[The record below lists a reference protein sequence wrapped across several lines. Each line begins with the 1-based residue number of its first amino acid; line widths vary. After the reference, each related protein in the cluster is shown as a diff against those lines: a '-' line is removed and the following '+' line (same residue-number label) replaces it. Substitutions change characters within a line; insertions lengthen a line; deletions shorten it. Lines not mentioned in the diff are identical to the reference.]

1 MGTVASSRSIA
12 AELAAY
18 ARTRLLRP
26 RIVAL
31 AVLVGACATAASAE
45 RFAAAPLSAVLAL
58 ALVCQF
64 RLWDDLE
71 DLAYDRAHHPQRVL
85 ATTASLRTFWSAL
98 VLSIVA
104 LGVALALTQGAR
116 HALLYSGLVAALAVA
131 YRLLAAQPGRRLL
144 RSHLVLAKYP
154 AFVWLVASSPEALRA
169 LAIGA
174 ALYLALCLIEI
185 IDDPALRSSR
195 TARLVA
201 VAEGLA
207 LAGMLGYVAVR

>member
-1 MGTVASSRSIA
+1 MASSRSIA

-18 ARTRLLRP
+18 TRTRLLRP

-31 AVLVGACATAASAE
+31 AAIVGACATAASAA
-45 RFAAAPLSAVLAL
+45 RFEAAPLSAILAL
-58 ALVCQF
+58 ALVWQF

-85 ATTASLRTFWSAL
+85 ASTGDLRTFWSAL
-98 VLSIVA
+98 ALSMVA
-104 LGVALALTQGAR
+104 LGAALALKQNAL
-116 HALLYSGLVAALAVA
+116 HALLYSGFVAALAVA
-131 YRLLAAQPGRRLL
+131 YRLLAARPSRRLL

-154 AFVWLVASSPEALRA
+154 VFVWLAASSPESLRA
-169 LAIGA
+169 LALGA

-185 IDDPALRSSR
+185 IDDPALRSCR

-207 LAGMLGYVAVR
+207 LAGMLGYVVV